1 MSGSSVIPGTL
12 NAPTESNS
20 PGFSERLT
28 ADVSIG
34 IFNERYRLQKRRII
48 SDDSELSVDLPR

>member
-12 NAPTESNS
+12 NAPAESNS

-28 ADVSIG
+28 PDVSIG
-34 IFNERYRLQKRRII
+34 IFKERYRLQK
-48 SDDSELSVDLPR
+48 EE